1 MMGSPKERRGGSGEI
16 EGKAVGTAGTGVGQV
31 GYTDA
36 AQDLELLLQLGL

>member
-1 MMGSPKERRGGSGEI
+1 MTASPKERWGGSGEV
-16 EGKAVGTAGTGVGQV
+16 EGKAVGTGGTGVGRV